1 MCPRPKVKPNILDEK
16 WIVLGSVEQL
26 EKWMKKNEWEKL
38 TKKTFP
44 RWYSPPKG
52 LMQKT

>member
-1 MCPRPKVKPNILDEK
+1 MCPRPKVKPNIPDEK

-26 EKWMKKNEWEKL
+26 EKLMKKNDREKAD
-38 TKKTFP
+38 KNTFP